1 MENNNYQFIPVESE
15 EKDRINFNFSDF
27 VRKCVKNWYWFAIS
41 LFVCVCLAGVYILR
55 TRPVYQSYA
64 TVLIKE
70 ASARRMAT
78 SDIESVI
85 NFSGGSMS
93 SKVVNEVIAF
103 KSPALMA
110 KVVERLDLNTE
121 YSVKRLLRSDVIYG
135 SQVPVN
141 VEFFGVPTNIASE
154 FVISQSGEGFNVTGF
169 KYTDP
174 VTKEKVKVS
183 EIALGAA
190 YGDTLNTGI
199 YKFVVKPNP
208 IFLGKWE
215 KDLKVTRRTSGG
227 STAMFLASFNAT
239 QEDAKNKSDVLN
251 LSIND
256 ASVQRGVDVLNMMI
270 TIYNEN
276 WVEDKNKMA
285 VSTTQFIDER
295 LASLEQELS
304 VVDDNISEYKSSNL
318 IPETNK
324 VAEFA
329 MQEGKET
336 AVMARELENKL
347 YVYRFLRTF
356 LRDNPGTDKIIPLV
370 ASFSNHGVGE
380 QIVEYN
386 KMLLQRDNLQANSSD
401 VNPVVVSMSQALVSM
416 RAGIDYA
423 VDSQLSSLEAQL
435 AGLKKLESNTT
446 DKIAQSPSQ
455 AKYLT
460 AIGRQQKVKETL
472 YLYLLQK
479 REENELS
486 QAFTAYNTRIITP
499 PMGKSAPVSP
509 KKMYIL
515 ALACLLA
522 FVIPFVTIYVSVAT
536 DNKVHVRKEVENLS
550 VPFLGEIPQFTTGST
565 HRLKFT
571 RNENATDIVVKE
583 GVRNVINEAFRVLRT
598 NLEFMTKGN
607 RCPVILVTSFQPG
620 SGKTF
625 LSINTTKVMSIKGK
639 KVLAIDGDMRHAS
652 LSEYVGSPRKGLS
665 NYLSGE
671 IINFHDIV
679 YKHSPKGTL
688 DIIPAGIIPPN
699 PSELISSDRFAKL
712 LNDVRT
718 EYDYIFIDCPPV
730 DVVADTQVIQELADR
745 TIFVVRAGMLEK
757 YMLKKIEE
765 MYANN
770 KYKHLCLLLNG
781 TSDSRGIYGMKNA
794 YYASENGYYN
804 N

>member
-15 EKDRINFNFSDF
+15 EKDGITFNFSDF

-141 VEFFGVPTNIASE
+141 VEFIGVPTNIASE

-169 KYTDP
+169 KYKDP

-183 EIALGAA
+183 EIALGAV
-190 YGDTLNTGI
+190 YGDTLSTGI
-199 YKFVVKPNP
+199 YKFVVRPNP

-215 KDLKVTRRTSGG
+215 KDLKVIRRTSGG

-256 ASVQRGVDVLNMMI
+256 ASVQRGVDILNMMI

-285 VSTTQFIDER
+285 VSTTQFIDDR
-295 LASLEQELS
+295 LASLEKELNI
-304 VVDDNISEYKSSNL
+304 VDDNISEYKSSNL

-329 MQEGKET
+329 LQEGRET
-336 AVMARELENKL
+336 AAMTRELENKL
-347 YVYRFLRTF
+347 YIYRYLRTF

-416 RAGIDYA
+416 RSGIDYA
-423 VDSQLSSLEAQL
+423 VESQLSSLETQL
-435 AGLKKLESNTT
+435 SDLKKLENNTT

-499 PMGKSAPVSP
+499 PMAKRLPVSP
-509 KKMYIL
+509 KKMMIL
-515 ALACLLA
+515 MIAA
-522 FVIPFVTIYVSVAT
+522 FLGLFSPLSVIYVLVLT
-536 DNKVHVRKEVENLS
+536 DNKIRDKRDFEILS
-550 VPFLGEIPQFTTGST
+550 LPFLGEIPFESSKK
-565 HRLKFT
+565 RFVNPLKKQDKSA
-571 RNENATDIVVKE
+571 RPEVLVKP
-583 GVRNVINEAFRVLRT
+583 GARSVINEAFRVFRT
-598 NLEFMTKGN
+598 NLEFMERN
-607 RCPVILVTSFQPG
+607 VEHPVISLTSFNPG

-625 LSINTTKVMSIKGK
+625 ISMNSAAAFAVKGK
-639 KVLAIDGDMRHAS
+639 KVLVIDCDIRRSS
-652 LSEYVGSPRKGLS
+652 LSEYVGLPKTGLT
-665 NYLSGE
+665 NYLSEE
-671 IINFHDIV
+671 INNVDDV
-679 YKHSPKGTL
+679 
-688 DIIPAGIIPPN
+688 IIPVHGFKSLWMLPVGTIAPN
-699 PSELISSDRFAKL
+699 PSELLSSSRFTQMIADL
-712 LNDVRT
+712 RAQ
-718 EYDYIFIDCPPV
+718 YDLIVIDCPPV
-730 DVVADTQVIQELADR
+730 DLVADTQIINECVDR
-745 TIFVVRAGMLEK
+745 TIFVVRAGVLERK
-757 YMLKKIEE
+757 DVINLQKAYDSKRLK
-765 MYANN
+765 N
-770 KYKHLCLLLNG
+770 LCYVFNG
-781 TSDSRGIYGMKNA
+781 VERAASYYGHYGA
-794 YYASENGYYN
+794 YGHYGN
-804 N
+804 

>member
-1 MENNNYQFIPVESE
+1 MENNNYQFIPVESD
-15 EKDRINFNFSDF
+15 EKDRITFNFSDF
-27 VRKCVKNWYWFAIS
+27 VRKCIKNWYWFAIS

-55 TRPVYQSYA
+55 NRPVYQSYA

-141 VEFFGVPTNIASE
+141 VEFIGVPTNIASE

-174 VTKEKVKVS
+174 LTKEKIKVS

-190 YGDTLNTGI
+190 YGDTLSTGI

-227 STAMFLASFNAT
+227 STAMFLSSFNAT

-285 VSTTQFIDER
+285 VSTTQFIDDR

-329 MQEGKET
+329 MQEGRET
-336 AVMARELENKL
+336 ASMTRELENKL
-347 YVYRFLRTF
+347 YVYRYLRTF

-386 KMLLQRDNLQANSSD
+386 RMLLQRDNLQANSSD

-416 RAGIDYA
+416 RSGIDYA
-423 VDSQLSSLEAQL
+423 VDSQLASLETQL

-509 KKMYIL
+509 QKLKIL
-515 ALACLLA
+515 MIAFFLGLLLPL
-522 FVIPFVTIYVSVAT
+522 FTIYIIVLS
-536 DNKVHVRKEVENLS
+536 DNKIRDKRDLESLS
-550 VPFLGEIPQFTTGST
+550 LPFLGEIPFEPLMK
-565 HRLKFT
+565 RLTKRFT
-571 RNENATDIVVKE
+571 RKNKSDFPEVIVKP
-583 GVRNVINEAFRVLRT
+583 GVRSVINEAFRVFRT
-598 NLEFMTKGN
+598 NLEFME
-607 RCPVILVTSFQPG
+607 RSVEHPVISLTSFNPG

-625 LSINTTKVMSIKGK
+625 ISMNSAAAFAVKGK
-639 KVLAIDGDMRHAS
+639 KVLVIDCDIRRSS
-652 LSEYVGSPRKGLS
+652 LSEYVGLPKTGLT
-665 NYLSGE
+665 NYLSEE
-671 IINFHDIV
+671 INNVDDVIV
-679 YKHSPKGTL
+679 PVHGFKSLWVLPVGT
-688 DIIPAGIIPPN
+688 IAPN
-699 PSELISSDRFAKL
+699 PSELLSSGRFTQMIADL
-712 LNDVRT
+712 RAQ
-718 EYDYIFIDCPPV
+718 YDLIIIDCPPV
-730 DVVADTQVIQELADR
+730 DIVADTQIINECVDR
-745 TIFVVRAGMLEK
+745 TIFVVRAGVLERK
-757 YMLKKIEE
+757 DV
-765 MYANN
+765 ANLQ
-770 KYKHLCLLLNG
+770 KAYDSKRYKNLCYVFNG
-781 TSDSRGIYGMKNA
+781 VERAASYYGHYGA
-794 YYASENGYYN
+794 YGTYGN
-804 N
+804 